1 MAKMHFT
8 FSDTIAGYLTA
19 SDRAP
24 DGTFSI
30 KTSDG
35 REFQSQLSGLRS
47 MSERCARAFA
57 FGQQDLIWA
66 RPSVVGTNPGVKKT
80 LEDVGALDGVTC
92 WARRTPQPRRAEL
105 PQAELKM

>member
-8 FSDTIAGYLTA
+8 FSDTIAGYVTA

-30 KTSDG
+30 KTSDE
-35 REFQSQLSGLRS
+35 REFQSELSGLRS

-57 FGQQDLIWA
+57 FGQQDLIWT
-66 RPSVVGTNPGVKKT
+66 RPFPSSE
-80 LEDVGALDGVTC
+80 LEDVGALAGVSVLGTQDTT
-92 WARRTPQPRRAEL
+92 TPAS
-105 PQAELKM
+105 